1 MAEEMQA
8 MDEADAGAMLDTLF
22 GSASEVPKE
31 EATEEKAERPRGPDG
46 KFLPT
51 KKEEDSEAEEQ
62 EEASE
67 PEEEAPPPRLVKVK
81 VDGMEVEV
89 DEEELKKGYSRTSDY
104 TKKTQALAEERRKFE
119 AEERAA
125 VRAERQAYAENL
137 ARVQEALEALT
148 PSREPDW
155 LEMQGQMTP
164 EEFTKHYAEW
174 KSNQSRLERV
184 RAEQERVRSLQEEDN
199 QRARATRL
207 MQEKERL
214 EEAVPDLKDP
224 EKGKALRQDL
234 MDYAKAIGFTDD
246 DLAAVEDHRPLVLL
260 HKARLWDESQKRR
273 PKVEEKVDRALE
285 SLKPTG
291 SKPAPRQKVVDGLK
305 TKFKDSGSLDDAAA
319 YLNTIMGA
327 K

>member
-1 MAEEMQA
+1 MAEELQA
-8 MDEADAGAMLDTLF
+8 MDEADAGAALDTLF
-22 GSASEVPKE
+22 GSVAEKVE

-51 KKEEDSEAEEQ
+51 KKEENSEEAEPED
-62 EEASE
+62 ASE
-67 PEEEAPPPRLVKVK
+67 SEEEEAPPPRLVKVK

-137 ARVQEALEALT
+137 ARVQEALEVLT

-155 LEMQGQMTP
+155 RELQGQMTP
-164 EEFTKHYAEW
+164 EEFTKHYASW
-174 KSNQSRLERV
+174 KANASRLERV
-184 RAEQERVRSLQEEDN
+184 REEQERVRSLQEQDDS
-199 QRARATRL
+199 RARATRL
-207 MQEKERL
+207 MQEKDRL

-234 MDYAKAIGFTDD
+234 MDYAKAIGFSDD

-305 TKFKDSGSLDDAAA
+305 TKLKDSGSLDDAAA